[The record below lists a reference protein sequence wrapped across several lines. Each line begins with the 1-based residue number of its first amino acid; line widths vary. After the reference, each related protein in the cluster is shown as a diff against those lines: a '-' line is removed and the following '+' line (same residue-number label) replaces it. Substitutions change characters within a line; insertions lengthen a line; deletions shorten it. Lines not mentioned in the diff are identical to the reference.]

1 MVIRKGT
8 TFLLLGGALLSAS
21 CVPPKATVVEAA
33 PPAQKKVEKA
43 PEPVA
48 SEEVPLPSAEDYGLR
63 MPSNMLEL
71 PNDSDFRPT
80 NPTAKPGDAGAVIS
94 RPPTDPPSRV
104 KPKEE
109 P

>member
-8 TFLLLGGALLSAS
+8 TFVLLGCALLSAS

-33 PPAQKKVEKA
+33 APAQKKVEKA
-43 PEPVA
+43 PEPIA
-48 SEEVPLPSAEDYGLR
+48 QEEIPLPSGEDYGLR

-71 PNDSDFRPT
+71 PSDSDFRAT